1 VTACPLQ
8 RQPRWTDDSTLDDV
22 LHLME
27 QVAETIL
34 LKENVKLPFDRQERE
49 ELRAGYRDWLIEAAE
64 NTDLCLHY
72 NRYMALRILIG
83 VQSVRLLMLHLEH
96 AARVDSPVQRLEGI
110 LAVGAE
116 IAQQMRDATQSQFLV
131 PLMATQPHF
140 LWGLKNSENLQKGS
154 QTRNKAQTEL
164 RAPEWARWRAEADK
178 VRRETPALLKVRSVA
193 ARVKKRLKLDDSVET
208 IRKRIK

>member
-1 VTACPLQ
+1 
-8 RQPRWTDDSTLDDV
+8 
-22 LHLME
+22 ME

-49 ELRAGYRDWLIEAAE
+49 ELRAGYRDWLIQAAE

-140 LWGLKNSENLQKGS
+140 LWGLKNSENSK
-154 QTRNKAQTEL
+154 
-164 RAPEWARWRAEADK
+164 RAAKQGTKHKLNSERPSGLVGEPRRIKCA
-178 VRRETPALLKVRSVA
+178 VRRPRC
-193 ARVKKRLKLDDSVET
+193 
-208 IRKRIK
+208 